1 MEHGR
6 GLFVRGGVMR
16 RRRLIGMLLLI
27 ASIPIAFF
35 AFGITPY
42 KKTVTK
48 SHDFLRDY
56 DLIIKGDWWTI
67 YNMTL
72 TPSRDGYSVNGTL
85 ELIQPGS
92 QSIELVVLNKAVY
105 TSLNLTAIQP
115 PAEINDT
122 TPNYFLQKGIRNQ
135 SDFTLHLSNQDN
147 DGIYYFMFG
156 VSGLNRLEIKLTI
169 TEYWNSIET
178 FWKWNPNT
186 VGTVVVFLLLGAGI
200 FLLLAKPRVRR
211 AHRTTERVQVEPQR
225 ILRNN
230 FGNP

>member
-6 GLFVRGGVMR
+6 GLIVRGGVMR

-42 KKTVTK
+42 EQTATK
-48 SHDFLRDY
+48 SHDFLKDF
-56 DLIIKGDWWTI
+56 DTIIQGNWWTI
-67 YNMTL
+67 YNVTL
-72 TPSRDGYSVNGTL
+72 TPSRDSYSVNGTL

-105 TSLNLTAIQP
+105 ASLNLTAIQP
-115 PAEINDT
+115 PVEINDT
-122 TPNYFLQKGIRNQ
+122 TSNYFLKKGIRNQ
-135 SDFTLHLSNQDN
+135 CNFTLAGLDN

-156 VSGLNRLEIKLTI
+156 VSGFDRLEIKLTI
-169 TEYWNSIET
+169 TEYWNSVGT

-211 AHRTTERVQVEPQR
+211 AHRTRTGSSRTSE
-225 ILRNN
+225 NSAK
-230 FGNP
+230 

>member
-6 GLFVRGGVMR
+6 GLIVRGRVMR
-16 RRRLIGMLLLI
+16 RRRLIGMLLLM

-42 KKTVTK
+42 KQTATK

-92 QSIELVVLNKAVY
+92 QYIELVVLNKAVY
-105 TSLNLTAIQP
+105 ASLNLTAIQP

-135 SDFTLHLSNQDN
+135 CNFTLSPSHGLDN

-156 VSGLNRLEIKLTI
+156 VSGFNRLEIKLTI
-169 TEYWNSIET
+169 TEYWNSVET

-186 VGTVVVFLLLGAGI
+186 AGTVVVFLLLGAGI

-211 AHRTTERVQVEPQR
+211 AHRTNRTGSSRTSE
-225 ILRNN
+225 NSAK
-230 FGNP
+230 